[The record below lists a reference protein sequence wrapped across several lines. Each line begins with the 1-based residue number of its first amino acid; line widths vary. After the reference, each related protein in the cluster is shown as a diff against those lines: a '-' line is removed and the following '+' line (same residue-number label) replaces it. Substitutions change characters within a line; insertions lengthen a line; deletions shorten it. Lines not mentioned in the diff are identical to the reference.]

1 MRQKR
6 HVRTLIVLL
15 VIGALLPIRVGAQSS
30 SNSYRVEEAYFGSG
44 GEVDLNSGSY
54 NVQAGLGSLGVGL
67 SSSTNYDV
75 EAGFYTPNAPYLE
88 MFVNS
93 TVVDLGTLSSSST
106 GTGVGVFWIRTYL
119 SSSYFV
125 KTMSQ
130 SLTSE
135 GGAVLSPKLTTGAS
149 SPGTEEFGINL
160 VANTSPATFG
170 ADPVNVPDDS
180 YADGQAFGDGP
191 GGERDYDDPNE
202 YAYGVGDT
210 IARSQA
216 TIGRQA
222 VGRTD
227 YTISYIANISNITA
241 GGTYR
246 MEHDLVAVV
255 TY

>member
-1 MRQKR
+1 MP
-6 HVRTLIVLL
+6 V
-15 VIGALLPIRVGAQSS
+15 GAIAQSS
-30 SNSYRVEEAYFGSG
+30 SSSYRVEEAYFGSG
-44 GEVDLNSGSY
+44 GEVNLNSGSY
-54 NVQAGLGSLGVGL
+54 NAQAALGSLGVGL

-88 MFVNS
+88 MFVNN
-93 TVVDLGTLSSSST
+93 TVVDLGSLSSSST

-119 SSSYFV
+119 SSTYLV

-130 SLTSE
+130 PPTSE
-135 GGAVLSPKLTTGAS
+135 SGAVLNAKSTTDVS
-149 SPGTEEFGINL
+149 MPGTEEFGINL
-160 VANTSPATFG
+160 VANTSPITFG
-170 ADPVNVPDDS
+170 ADRVNVPSDS

-191 GGERDYDDPNE
+191 GGARDYDDSNQ

-216 TIGRQA
+216 TVGRQA

-227 YTISYIANISNITA
+227 YTISYIANINNVTA
-241 GGTYR
+241 AGTYR
-246 MEHDLVAVV
+246 MDHDLVAVV